1 MYREI
6 LLLVVLLVP
15 SGELMAAQQQGA
27 ALQAGAQPH
36 LAAPP
41 PLSDPPVYPGDLSYD
56 AIIGKNVVDTA
67 GNEVGHVSDLIL
79 SRETGQV
86 KLIVVEFGGFL
97 GLGGKQVGVHW
108 DEARLTGKSDEVEI
122 DMTEEQIRAAQTFD
136 YAALDTVE

>member
-6 LLLVVLLVP
+6 LLLAVLVALP
-15 SGELMAAQQQGA
+15 GEPTAAQQQGE
-27 ALQAGAQPH
+27 ALQGGAHPD

-41 PLSDPPVYPGDLSYD
+41 PLSDSPVYPGDLSYE
-56 AIIGKNVVDTA
+56 AIIGKNVVDSA
-67 GNEVGHVSDLIL
+67 GNEVGHVSDMIL

-86 KLIVVEFGGFL
+86 KLIVVEFGDFL

-108 DEARLTGKSDEVEI
+108 DEARLTGKSDTVEI

-136 YAALDTVE
+136 YAALDAAE